1 MTDRPTPP
9 AAHSTAPA
17 AHGTAPAAHG
27 APHGAPAAE
36 NTPAPH
42 VAARI
47 TTEPL
52 DPRAAQAAVTTAETG
67 AAVVFSG
74 VIRNHDEGRT
84 DVVALDY
91 TAHPDAGRI
100 IAAVVAR
107 VAAEHPGVRIDA
119 AHRIGALR
127 VGEDALVVAVA
138 SAHRAEAFACCAA
151 LVDAIKAEVP
161 IWKRQ
166 DYAGGD
172 HSWVGLT

>member
-1 MTDRPTPP
+1 MTEHPTQPCAHPADPSASDPAPPEATARP
-9 AAHSTAPA
+9 
-17 AHGTAPAAHG
+17 G
-27 APHGAPAAE
+27 E
-36 NTPAPH
+36 NTPAPY

-47 TTEPL
+47 TTDPL
-52 DPRAAQAAVTTAETG
+52 DLRAAQAAVTTVETG

-91 TAHPDAGRI
+91 TAHPDAAAI
-100 IAAVVAR
+100 IAEVVAR
-107 VAAEHPGVRIDA
+107 VATEHPGVRVDA
-119 AHRIGALR
+119 AHRIGPLH

-172 HSWVGLT
+172 HSWVGLA

>member
-1 MTDRPTPP
+1 MTGRPGSPDEQTHP
-9 AAHSTAPA
+9 SRS
-17 AHGTAPAAHG
+17 G
-27 APHGAPAAE
+27 ARQCE
-36 NTPAPH
+36 NTPAPY

-47 TTEPL
+47 TTDPL
-52 DPRAAQAAVTTAETG
+52 DPRAAQAAVTTVETG

-91 TAHPDAGRI
+91 TAHPDAAAI
-100 IAAVVAR
+100 IAEVVAR
-107 VAAEHPGVRIDA
+107 VAAEHPGVRVDA
-119 AHRIGALR
+119 AHRIGPLR

-138 SAHRAEAFACCAA
+138 SAHRTEAFACCAA

-172 HSWVGLT
+172 HSWVGLA